1 MIKPHSVIFD
11 LDGTLVD
18 TNGAHI
24 DAWRSAF
31 AQLGYEITRERII
44 PEVGKGGDK
53 LVPSI
58 IGEEGEKRDGDALRE
73 AHGKAFLQ
81 TAETATFAIF
91 PGSAELLD
99 ELRCREISIGIA
111 TSSDTKHV
119 DATMKSAGTDL
130 RKKVDETTSA
140 DDADASKPDPDI
152 VLAAVEKL
160 KSTPGS
166 CVMLG
171 DTSHDGEA
179 CRRAGV
185 AFVGVTCGGSD
196 AATLRRAGARSV
208 WRDPAEVLKHLD
220 EALGISA
227 FADEDPTEQRSVH

>member
-1 MIKPHSVIFD
+1 MKPQSVIFD

-18 TNGAHI
+18 TNGAHV
-24 DAWRSAF
+24 DAWHNAF
-31 AQLGYEITRERII
+31 NQLGYDVAKARII

-58 IGEEGEKRDGDALRE
+58 IGDEGDKRDGDALRE
-73 AHGKAFLQ
+73 AHGKAFLD
-81 TAETATFAIF
+81 TAGRATFAVF
-91 PGSAELLD
+91 PGSSELLD
-99 ELRCREISIGIA
+99 ELRCREITIAIA
-111 TSSDTKHV
+111 TSSDMKYLEAV
-119 DATMKSAGTDL
+119 MKSAGTDF

-152 VLAAVEKL
+152 ILAAVKKL
-160 KSTPGS
+160 KSSPAS
-166 CVMLG
+166 CIMVG
-171 DTSHDGEA
+171 DTTHDGEA

-196 AATLRRAGARSV
+196 AATLLQAGARSV

-220 EALGISA
+220 EALGVSA
-227 FADEDPTEQRSVH
+227 LSEEDPEGQRSIH

>member
-1 MIKPHSVIFD
+1 MKPRSVIFD

-24 DAWRSAF
+24 DAWHTAF
-31 AQLGYEITRERII
+31 AQLGYDISRERIL

-58 IGEEGEKRDGDALRE
+58 IGDEGDKRDGDALRE
-73 AHGKAFLQ
+73 AHGKAFLE
-81 TAETATFAIF
+81 TAGRATFAVF
-91 PGSAELLD
+91 PGSCELLD
-99 ELRCREISIGIA
+99 ELRYREIAIAIA
-111 TSSDTKHV
+111 TSSDMKFV
-119 DATMKSAGTDL
+119 DAVMKSVGSDL
-130 RKKVDETTSA
+130 RKQVDETTSA

-160 KSTPGS
+160 KSSPDA

-171 DTSHDGEA
+171 DTPHDGEA

-185 AFVGVTCGGSD
+185 AFVGVTCGGND
-196 AATLRRAGARSV
+196 EATLRKAGARSV

-227 FADEDPTEQRSVH
+227 FADEEAQQQRSVQ

>member
-1 MIKPHSVIFD
+1 MKPQSVIFD

-24 DAWRSAF
+24 DAWHTAF
-31 AQLGYEITRERII
+31 AELGYDVSRERII

-58 IGEEGEKRDGDALRE
+58 IGDVGEKKDGQALRE
-73 AHGKAFLQ
+73 AHGKAFLE
-81 TAETATFAIF
+81 TASRATFAVF
-91 PGSAELLD
+91 PGSSELLD
-99 ELRCREISIGIA
+99 ELRCREITIAIA
-111 TSSDTKHV
+111 TSSDMKYV
-119 DATMKSAGTDL
+119 DAVMKSAGTDF
-130 RKKVDETTSA
+130 RKQVDETTSA

-160 KSTPGS
+160 KSSPAS
-166 CVMLG
+166 CIMLG
-171 DTSHDGEA
+171 DTPHDGEA

-196 AATLRRAGARSV
+196 EATLRRAGARSV

-220 EALGISA
+220 EALGVSA
-227 FADEDPTEQRSVH
+227 FADADAQEHRSLH

>member
-1 MIKPHSVIFD
+1 MKPLSVIFD

-24 DAWRSAF
+24 DAWHTAF
-31 AQLGYEITRERII
+31 AQFGYDVAKSRIV

-58 IGEEGEKRDGDALRE
+58 IGDEGEERDGDALRQ
-73 AHGKAFLQ
+73 AHGKAFLEAAGRQ
-81 TAETATFAIF
+81 TFAVF
-91 PGSAELLD
+91 PGACELLD
-99 ELRCREISIGIA
+99 ELRCREIAVAIA
-111 TSSDTKHV
+111 TSSDMKYV
-119 DATMKSAGTDL
+119 DAVMKSAGTDF
-130 RKKVDETTSA
+130 RKQVDETTSA
-140 DDADASKPDPDI
+140 DDADASKPSPDI

-160 KSTPGS
+160 KRTPGS

-171 DTSHDGEA
+171 DTPHDGEA

-196 AATLRRAGARSV
+196 EATLRKAGARSV

-220 EALGISA
+220 EALGVSA
-227 FADEDPTEQRSVH
+227 FADGDVQA